1 MERKRIIWIF
11 VGVLVIVIAGA
22 IAMGIA
28 RTDAAEGGSAEDE
41 EIHILNGQE
50 SVLESSIVQEGEMDW
65 EASLASDAPLT
76 EAQKRVYGRLNRLRL
91 EQLQKGFSWDEEEEK
106 DSECVRLKE
115 FLDENDAEAIMAQAR
130 FLVVSDSKVRRHSVI
145 EALGWLGTPEAMEI
159 LSELQND
166 DEEEIAEESFSAME
180 QFFDRMIMEILTDP
194 ASGEL
199 VCDRDVNEIF
209 ETCANAILNADDI
222 DHSDILMTKVE
233 ALDVKLAI
241 PILLEVLE
249 KGTGAQKELALRDL
263 DVVTHGSG
271 ITTREEAMIWLQ
283 NDQEITVSEDR

>member
-1 MERKRIIWIF
+1 MKKKQIIWIF
-11 VGVLVIVIAGA
+11 VVFLVIVGA
-22 IAMGIA
+22 VAMGIVRSA
-28 RTDAAEGGSAEDE
+28 VPSGGRATDEDE
-41 EIHILNGQE
+41 ILGEEQGQKG
-50 SVLESSIVQEGEMDW
+50 SVSSVQEGETDW
-65 EASLASDAPLT
+65 DMPAAGEAPLT
-76 EAQKRVYGRLNRLRL
+76 EAQKRVYGRLNKLQF
-91 EQLQKGFSWDEEEEK
+91 EQLKKGFSWDEEEAK

-115 FLDENDAEAIMAQAR
+115 LLDENDAEGIMAQAQ
-130 FLVVSDSKVRRHSVI
+130 FLAVSDSKVRRHSVI